1 VSRFLTLDEIVE
13 INADTTRKHGGIHAI
28 RDRAALEAAVGRPQT
43 GYYQDVIEEA
53 ASLFE
58 SLAQNHPFVDGNK
71 RTAFIATAVF
81 LTLNGLE
88 MTFDDT
94 RAYDWLID
102 LFKTHRLTKAE
113 VDSWLRRHILPPS
126 K

>member
-1 VSRFLTLDEIVE
+1 
-13 INADTTRKHGGIHAI
+13 
-28 RDRAALEAAVGRPQT
+28 
-43 GYYQDVIEEA
+43 VIEEA

-58 SLAQNHPFVDGNK
+58 SLAQNHLFVDGNK

-88 MTFDDT
+88 MTFDDA
-94 RAYDWLID
+94 RAYDWLIE
-102 LFKTHRLTKAE
+102 LFKTHRLTQAE

-126 K
+126 IYLPPPSPAALCRSLPLSHFSRAIHDSFRVTDPR